1 MTLIL
6 NRDFSNLTGKILIAT
21 PFMMEG
27 NVFHKSL
34 IYVIKHTEEGSV
46 GLIFN
51 HTIEDAPAHNIL
63 KKIDREKLIDSENL
77 KFNIHLG
84 GPAEIERG
92 FFLHSGEYDKN
103 PLFNMN
109 EHNLA
114 VSSNVEILNDIA
126 NGTGP
131 ENSLFVVGYTI
142 WNPGQMEFEM
152 ENNLWMVMEPN
163 HDLIFHQNTKQKW
176 HKALSNLGITNT
188 DFVEPH
194 MANC

>member
-6 NRDFSNLTGKILIAT
+6 KRDFSNLTGKVLIAT

-34 IYVIKHTEEGSV
+34 IYVIKHTDEGSI

-51 HTIEDAPAHNIL
+51 HTIENIPMDNII
-63 KKIDREKLIDSENL
+63 KKINNEKLIHINNL
-77 KFNIHLG
+77 ELDIHLG
-84 GPAEIERG
+84 GPAEIARG
-92 FFLHSGEYDKN
+92 FFLHSGEYDKE

-109 EHNLA
+109 DHNLA
-114 VSSNVEILNDIA
+114 VSSNIEILQDIA
-126 NGTGP
+126 NGNGP
-131 ENSLFVVGYTI
+131 ENSLFIVGYTI

-163 HDLIFHQNTKQKW
+163 HDLIFHQESNQKW
-176 HKALSNLGITNT
+176 HKALSHLGIMNT
-188 DFVEPH
+188 DFVEPR